1 MGGGEIS
8 VARRE
13 RSCFIR
19 SWGCGGTSF
28 TRRQMATIVIIMI
41 TVNNTNVIVIG
52 HQQSHITATT
62 NTNVVDIALV
72 IGIVNDMILKIP
84 HMVFSTITIVIVNFS
99 DFFNTFTDSVLQELS
114 NIWC

>member
-1 MGGGEIS
+1 
-8 VARRE
+8 
-13 RSCFIR
+13 
-19 SWGCGGTSF
+19 
-28 TRRQMATIVIIMI
+28 MATIVIIMI

-72 IGIVNDMILKIP
+72 IGIVNDIILKIP
-84 HMVFSTITIVIVNFS
+84 LMVFSTIIIVIVNFS
-99 DFFNTFTDSVLQELS
+99 DFFNTITDSVLQELS